1 MKEQLFLTNFKNK
14 ENKMK
19 KITALAMAALFGA
32 AMLSTPLS
40 ADVNKGKKLYSK
52 KLKKSCGFNGAK
64 FAKKHTQ
71 AQWEKAKGNMAAEIK
86 KLCPAVKDS
95 AVKSKY
101 LKHYYDFAHKYA
113 SDSGNVPAC

>member
-1 MKEQLFLTNFKNK
+1 MKNFK
-14 ENKMK
+14 
-19 KITALAMAALFGA
+19 TLALAALFGA
-32 AMLSTPLS
+32 AMLTTTVS

-52 KLKKSCGFNGAK
+52 KLKKACGFNGAK

-71 AQWEKAKGNMAAEIK
+71 AQWEAVKDNMAAEIK
-86 KLCPAVKDS
+86 KICPAAKDS
-95 AVKSKY
+95 DVKSKY

>member
-1 MKEQLFLTNFKNK
+1 
-14 ENKMK
+14 MK
-19 KITALAMAALFGA
+19 KITTLAMAALFGA

-40 ADVNKGKKLYSK
+40 ADVNKGKKLYAK
-52 KLKKSCGFNGAK
+52 KLKKVCGFNGAE

-71 AQWEKAKGNMAAEIK
+71 AQWEAVKGSMDKEIK

-95 AVKSKY
+95 ALKSKY

-113 SDSGNVPAC
+113 SDSGNVPSC